1 VPANRGIN
9 HAGEGKRFDRSEFSY
24 DAASDTMQ
32 CPAGERLRRQQVQP
46 ARRQVVYVG
55 KTAVCGGCRLRAHCT
70 TAPRRVVKRHWYE
83 DALARMQQRATAE
96 AMRLRRCVV
105 ERVFAM
111 LKYSIFGHPRFLLR
125 GRGGAQTEISLGT
138 LAYNLKRMMTVL
150 GSSALRAALAS

>member
-1 VPANRGIN
+1 
-9 HAGEGKRFDRSEFSY
+9 
-24 DAASDTMQ
+24 
-32 CPAGERLRRQQVQP
+32 
-46 ARRQVVYVG
+46 
-55 KTAVCGGCRLRAHCT
+55 
-70 TAPRRVVKRHWYE
+70 VVKQHWYE